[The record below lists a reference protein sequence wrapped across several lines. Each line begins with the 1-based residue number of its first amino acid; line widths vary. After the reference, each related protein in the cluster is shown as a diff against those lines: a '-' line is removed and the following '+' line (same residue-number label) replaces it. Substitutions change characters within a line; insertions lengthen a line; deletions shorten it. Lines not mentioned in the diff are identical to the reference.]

1 MAGLY
6 SELGCS
12 QNWVSTEG
20 IRKAC
25 QYFQV
30 SFFLFLFF
38 YMSHSH
44 THMLYIYRMQLGV

>member
-30 SFFLFLFF
+30 SFSLSFFFPVFL
-38 YMSHSH
+38 SH
-44 THMLYIYRMQLGV
+44 TRMLYRMQLGV